1 MNLRRTLAAA
11 FLAAIVAAPALAQ
24 TSPPPSLY
32 KRLGGYD
39 ALAAVTDDFVKRLA
53 TDPQLGKFFA
63 GHSTDSL
70 KRIRQLVVDQL
81 CEATGGPCY
90 YIGRSMKTAHAGMG
104 ITDDDWNVAGKHL
117 VETLDHFKVPQ
128 KEKDQV
134 LAAITGLKADIVS
147 PPTQ

>member
-39 ALAAVTDDFVKRLA
+39 AIAAVSDDFLGRLS
-53 TDPQLGKFFA
+53 TNPQFTKFFV

-70 KRIRQLVVDQL
+70 KKLRQNVVEFL
-81 CEATGGPCY
+81 CAGTGGPCVY
-90 YIGRSMKTAHAGMG
+90 VGRDMKTSHAGLN
-104 ITDDDWNVAGKHL
+104 ITAQDWDVMLKDLNATLDKFNVPAKEREDVLGAVAGLRK
-117 VETLDHFKVPQ
+117 
-128 KEKDQV
+128 
-134 LAAITGLKADIVS
+134 DIVEK
-147 PPTQ
+147 P